1 MDHSVPFPDPR
12 AGGAVGSDS
21 KLTLILRN
29 SLGGNTKTS
38 LLLAC
43 SPHTDNEA
51 ETTST
56 LRFGERAKKI
66 KTRVKA
72 NTQRSAAQLEVIV
85 AKLTDEV
92 EKLQAYIGVL
102 EKKLEGGGIALP
114 AKPSTADLADSQD
127 LSVSGGGRDI
137 EEMAVAS
144 ERLQTLE
151 EEKLGLLGDLKAEQ
165 EAARE
170 AEAAMAM
177 AQDALG

>member
-1 MDHSVPFPDPR
+1 M
-12 AGGAVGSDS
+12 
-21 KLTLILRN
+21 
-29 SLGGNTKTS
+29 
-38 LLLAC
+38 
-43 SPHTDNEA
+43 
-51 ETTST
+51 
-56 LRFGERAKKI
+56 
-66 KTRVKA
+66 
-72 NTQRSAAQLEVIV
+72 

-127 LSVSGGGRDI
+127 LLVSGGGRDI